1 MTRKKFFPGFLRLF
15 FLCFLICSYGVVSFA
30 WASEKNAT
38 GTEILNKHVL
48 QCGPDCDHS
57 SQNHDQE
64 HPADH
69 ADHEHNADHEHVQQC
84 GPDCDHSSQIH
95 DHEHHADHADHEH
108 HANHGHVHHHHG
120 HAQGHV
126 CTVCGGAHDESVHQK
141 ELERTRFETIEVK
154 YSILKNR
161 ALATVGIAVFLALL
175 AIIFK
180 AKGKI

>member
-1 MTRKKFFPGFLRLF
+1 MTRIKIFPDFLRWF
-15 FLCFLICSYGVVSFA
+15 FLCFLIGSYGLGTLV

-38 GTEILNKHVL
+38 GTEILNKHVY

-57 SQNHDQE
+57 S
-64 HPADH
+64 
-69 ADHEHNADHEHVQQC
+69 HNSGESA
-84 GPDCDHSSQIH
+84 SQIH